1 MNNPP
6 SEHGSHSDSS
16 ARRRLIGLSIAALG
30 VVYGDIGTSPLYAFK
45 ESMHSLRH
53 HGLPPSVLGIL
64 SLILWALILIV
75 SIKYIAFILRA
86 DHRGEGG
93 ILALVALL
101 FDRES
106 CSKPLVGKAAFA
118 FTMLGVLGAALLYG
132 DGMITPAISVLSAME
147 GLGFAAPQLK
157 PLIVPASVLILLG
170 LFIFQKIGTGRVG
183 AIFGPIMLVWFA
195 FLAVTGLWNL
205 VKAPEVLAAFNP
217 VHGVQYLATHG
228 FHGFLVLGSVFLA
241 VTGAEALYA
250 DMGHFGKRPI
260 RLGWHTIVIPALA
273 LNYLGQGAVVLRDPS
288 AIENPFYAMVPS
300 FLLFPTIILATM
312 ATVIASQALI
322 SGVFSLTLQAMY
334 LGYCPRMTVSH
345 TSHHE
350 RGQIYIPHVNWG
362 LMAACIFL
370 VVQFQTSGALASA
383 YGIAVTLTMLITTI
397 LFAVITRKVWKWPLV
412 ATIAFTAVFGTIEF
426 SFFLA
431 NTFKI
436 IHGGW
441 FALLVAAIIF
451 VLMTTWKAGRDALYN
466 SLKPGLIPAND
477 FIDDIKRSQPQRVKG
492 SAIFLT
498 STGGVTPIALLNN
511 VRHNKVLHKT
521 IVLISIT
528 SELRAY
534 LDPEEESIRVEDL
547 GAGFYNVTARFGYME
562 TPNVPFVISLL
573 PDYNVPIDPTDITY
587 FLSRERIVSAR
598 IPRLSPLRRIL
609 FSFLARNATS
619 PADFFC
625 LPPGRVVE
633 LGAQV
638 EC

>member
-93 ILALVALL
+93 ILALVGLL
-101 FDRES
+101 FDRDS
-106 CSKPLVGKAAFA
+106 GSNPLVGKAAFA
-118 FTMLGVLGAALLYG
+118 FTILGIMGAALLYG

-157 PLIVPASVLILLG
+157 PLIVPASVAILLG

-183 AIFGPIMLVWFA
+183 AIFGPIMLVWFT

-217 VHGVQYLATHG
+217 LHGITYLATHG

-370 VVQFQTSGALASA
+370 VVQFQTSGALAAA

-397 LFAVITRKVWKWPLV
+397 LFAVITRRVWKWPLI
-412 ATIAFTAVFGTIEF
+412 ATIAFTVIFGTIEL

-441 FALLVAAIIF
+441 FALVVAGIIF
-451 VLMTTWKAGRDALYN
+451 ALMTTWKAGRDALYS

-477 FIDDIKRSQPQRVKG
+477 FIADIKRSQPQRVKG
-492 SAIFLT
+492 SAVFLT

-521 IVLISIT
+521 IVLISVT

-598 IPRLSPLRRIL
+598 IPRLSPLRRVL

>member
-1 MNNPP
+1 MTATS
-6 SEHGSHSDSS
+6 SETGSHSDPSP
-16 ARRRLIGLSIAALG
+16 RKRLIGLSIAALG

-45 ESMHSLRH
+45 ESMHSLSH
-53 HGLPPSVLGIL
+53 HGLPPSVFGVL

-75 SIKYIAFILRA
+75 SIKYIVFILKA

-93 ILALVALL
+93 ILALVGLL
-101 FDRES
+101 FDRAACKS
-106 CSKPLVGKAAFA
+106 PLTGKAALA
-118 FTMLGVLGAALLYG
+118 FTLLGILGAALLYG

-147 GLGFAAPQLK
+147 GLGYAAPQLQ
-157 PLIVPASVLILLG
+157 PLIVPASVAVLLG
-170 LFIFQKIGTGRVG
+170 LFIFQKIGTGKVG
-183 AIFGPIMLVWFA
+183 AIFGPIMLIWFA
-195 FLAVTGLWNL
+195 FLAVVGVWNL
-205 VKAPEVLAAFNP
+205 VQAPEVLAALNP
-217 VHGVQYLATHG
+217 LHGIEYLLHHG

-260 RLGWHTIVIPALA
+260 RLGWHTIVLPALA
-273 LNYLGQGAVVLRDPS
+273 LNYLGQGAVVLRDPT
-288 AIENPFYAMVPS
+288 AIENPFYATVPPL
-300 FLLFPTIILATM
+300 LLFPTILLATV

-370 VVQFQTSGALASA
+370 VLEFRTSGALASA
-383 YGIAVTLTMLITTI
+383 YGIAVTLTMLLTTA
-397 LFAVITRKVWKWPLV
+397 LFAVISHKVLKWPMI
-412 ATIAFTAVFGTIEF
+412 ATVIFTLFFGIIEF
-426 SFFLA
+426 GFFFA

-436 IHGGW
+436 LHGGW
-441 FALLVAAIIF
+441 FALLMAGIIF
-451 VLMTTWKAGRDALYN
+451 VLMTTWKTGRDALYAR
-466 SLKPGLIPAND
+466 LKPGLIPAEK
-477 FIDDIKRSQPQRVKG
+477 FIDDIKNTAPKRVKG
-492 SAIFLT
+492 SAVFLT
-498 STGGVTPIALLNN
+498 STGGVTPLALLNN
-511 VRHNKVLHKT
+511 VHHNKVLHQT
-521 IVLISIT
+521 IILISVT

-534 LDPEEESIRVEDL
+534 LDPEEETIKVEDL
-547 GAGFYNVTARFGYME
+547 GAGFYSVTARFGYME

-573 PDYNVPIDPTDITY
+573 PDYNVPLDPTDITY
-587 FLSRERIVSAR
+587 FLSRERIVPAHQ
-598 IPRLSPLRRIL
+598 PVLAPVRRML

-633 LGAQV
+633 LGVQV